1 MNAPLDAFVHEYLP
15 APSGGDAVT
24 LLLLH
29 GTGGDQRALLHLG
42 PELDEGAAMLAPRGK
57 VDEEGRARF
66 YRRFAPGVPDLDDLH
81 ARAYELA
88 DWVRGAAERHRFNRA
103 RVVAVGY
110 AHGANMAASLLLLE
124 PGLLAG
130 AVLLRPGFP
139 LEPERRPRLPG
150 VRVLIAAGRADAS
163 VPAGQPERLCTLL
176 QQCGAD
182 VTIHWDNAGRALDR
196 REVSAAREW
205 LRRHRLARGL
215 KVHEPPL

>member
-1 MNAPLDAFVHEYLP
+1 VKAPLESFVHEYVP

-24 LLLLH
+24 LLMLH
-29 GTGGDQRALLHLG
+29 GTGGDERAMLHLG
-42 PELDEGAAMLAPRGK
+42 PELDEGAAMLAPRGQ
-57 VDEEGRARF
+57 VDEDGRHRF
-66 YRRFAPGVPDLDDLH
+66 FRRFAPGVPDLDDLH
-81 ARAYELA
+81 VRTYALA
-88 DWVRGAAERHRFNRA
+88 EWVRGAAERLSFNRS

-110 AHGANMAASLLLLE
+110 SNGANVAASLLLLE

-130 AVLLRPGFP
+130 AVLFRPGFP
-139 LEPERRPRLPG
+139 FEPERRPRLQG
-150 VRVLIAAGRADAS
+150 TRVLIAAGRGDHLVAA
-163 VPAGQPERLCTLL
+163 ALPERLCSLL

-182 VTIHWDNAGRALDR
+182 VTVHWDNAAHAVDR